1 MVKKNLVDLDF
12 FRFYTKL
19 YFIIVQNSQSKNMNN
34 HSVSKRHSNNNS
46 KTSKQSRN
54 AKYNLSSNTDKQLI
68 LKNIPV
74 WLIVS
79 IFIVTTV
86 IFFWDQL
93 IGSSFFWDDFVE
105 QVLPIQSFAAQSFAN
120 WTIPFWNPYTFC
132 GMPFFADLQVGFFYP
147 LNRLTALFYS
157 NGQLSV
163 WGLQFIII
171 IHFFIAQF
179 SMYKLM
185 KFFKVSSI
193 GSVISAISYAFSFSL
208 VLHVIHPMMVYHLA
222 WFPLIIM
229 YFLKGLNDRNLKYSI
244 IAGLIFGFSMLAGH
258 AQIILYEAL
267 FLGLLFIWY
276 FIASLRKEEIKGN
289 NIMKYIS
296 IGILPFIIAVA
307 IFSIQYLPSSEIAK
321 YSKRSTSTY
330 EKATE
335 GSLEV
340 KQIYTAVVPK
350 IFGFID
356 GAGDKSVP
364 FHLDKAPYYYYWDTG
379 FYFGIGALIL
389 GLFGATVIYKKR
401 LGAFLIAI
409 SIFGFLFALGDN
421 FILFKIFYNLPFFG
435 LLRIPA
441 RIMFYVV
448 IAFSILSGFGFDALW
463 SAKTKNLLRN
473 LILASIIPILITL
486 LTTSGTL
493 LGLLDTPAQLQAA
506 IQGFGTI
513 ALVFIIGVIIIA
525 FLTVK
530 GMLKPEPAGVLFII
544 LIFIDFYIAGAS
556 FNNSPVNPKEAYRIS
571 SEMKKAFVPQI
582 PNNLFRVSMRHY
594 NPSYMAMKR
603 NQGLIDGIMLVEGYN
618 QLVLN
623 YIPPPCDVETI
634 HNLYNVKY
642 AINFNRNTNQF
653 GFIQRQN
660 YFPRAWL
667 VQKAIESNPRQIKA
681 LMQNNKFD
689 YENEVVLE
697 KKSPISL
704 SASEDSPI
712 INNSVKGLDYENNYI
727 KYEVS
732 AGNNSILVLSEIW
745 YPAWK
750 AYVDGNRAELLK
762 ADYSFRAIPVLKGK
776 HIVEMKYES
785 SKFYLGMWI
794 SIITLLMCIT
804 GLVFLN
810 KKKDKQ

>member
-1 MVKKNLVDLDF
+1 MKKH
-12 FRFYTKL
+12 TASKSH
-19 YFIIVQNSQSKNMNN
+19 QKGNSEISK
-34 HSVSKRHSNNNS
+34 K
-46 KTSKQSRN
+46 
-54 AKYNLSSNTDKQLI
+54 SSNTKKTISNNLNKSLI

-74 WLIVS
+74 WIIIS

-105 QVLPIQSFAAQSFAN
+105 QVFPIQSFAAKSFAN

-185 KFFKVSSI
+185 KYFKVSSI
-193 GSVISAISYAFSFSL
+193 GAVISAISFAFSFSL

-229 YFLKGLNDRNLKYSI
+229 YFLKGIDEQKLKYSI

-258 AQIILYEAL
+258 AQIMLYEAL
-267 FLGLLFIWY
+267 FLGILFIWY
-276 FIASLRKEEIKGN
+276 FIASLRKSEIKGN
-289 NIMKYIS
+289 QFIKYIS
-296 IGILPFIIAVA
+296 IGLLPFVIAVA
-307 IFSIQYLPSSEIAK
+307 IFSVQYLPSSEIAD
-321 YSKRSTSTY
+321 YSKRSSSTY
-330 EKATE
+330 EKASE
-335 GSLEV
+335 GSLEF
-340 KQIYTAVVPK
+340 KQIYTSVVPK

-364 FHLDKAPYYYYWDTG
+364 FHLDKAPYYYYWDTA

-389 GLFGATVIYKKR
+389 GLFGATVIYKR
-401 LGAFLIAI
+401 RIGAFLIAI

-441 RIMFYVV
+441 RIMFYSV
-448 IAFSILSGFGFDALW
+448 IVFSILSGFGFDALW
-463 SAKTKNLLRN
+463 SIKNNTKILRN
-473 LILASIIPILITL
+473 LLIASSIPVLIAL
-486 LTTSGTL
+486 FTTTGTL
-493 LGLLDTPAQLQAA
+493 LGLLNTPVQLQSA
-506 IQGFGTI
+506 IQGFGTL
-513 ALVFIIGVIIIA
+513 ALVFIIAVIVIA
-525 FLTVK
+525 VLTIK
-530 GMLKPEPAGVLFII
+530 GLLKPLPAGVLFAII
-544 LIFIDFYIAGAS
+544 IFIDLYIAGVS
-556 FNNSPVNPKEAYRIS
+556 FNSSPQNPKDAYKLS
-571 SEMKKAFVPQI
+571 PEMEQVFKPQLPGNI
-582 PNNLFRVSMRHY
+582 FRVSMRHY

-603 NQGLIDGIMLVEGYN
+603 NQGLMSGIMLVEGYN

-623 YIPPPCDVETI
+623 HIPPPCDVETI

-642 AINFNRNTNQF
+642 AIDFDRNTNQF
-653 GFIQRQN
+653 RFVQRQG

-667 VQKAIESNPRQIKA
+667 VQKAIESNPNQIKT

-689 YENEVVLE
+689 YKKEVVLE
-697 KKSPISL
+697 KKSPIDLSVSL
-704 SASEDSPI
+704 NSPI
-712 INNSVKGLDYENNYI
+712 INNSVKCLKYENNYL

-732 AGNNSILVLSEIW
+732 AENNSILVFSEIW

-750 AYVDGNRAELLK
+750 AYVDGNRVEVLK
-762 ADYSFRAIPVLKGK
+762 ADYSFRAVPVLKGK
-776 HIVEMKYES
+776 HIVEMRYES
-785 SKFYLGMWI
+785 SRFYTGLWI
-794 SIITLLMCIT
+794 SLITIILSIA
-804 GLVFLN
+804 GLVYL
-810 KKKDKQ
+810 KKK